1 MEEEE
6 GRKTEGNGVD
16 ERVRRWKGGREKD
29 RREWSGRTGEEVEG
43 EEEGRKTEGNGVD
56 ERVRRWKRR
65 KGERQKGMEWTKG

>member
-1 MEEEE
+1 MEGEE

-16 ERVRRWKGGREKD
+16 ERVRRWKRGREKD
-29 RREWSGRTGEEVEG
+29 RREWSGRKGEEVE

>member
-1 MEEEE
+1 MEGEE

-16 ERVRRWKGGREKD
+16 ERVRRWK
-29 RREWSGRTGEEVEG
+29 RRKGERQKVE